1 MSRHQELLERV
12 RSANPVPYPHQ
23 SDPDELGVVLSLID
37 ERRSVVTTAPMQQP
51 ERRGRRFEPSRPR
64 RWRPVVAFGAS
75 LVLVLAAVGIIPIIL
90 QGGDTEPA
98 EAPAVTVPT
107 LPETASSATAVPA
120 EPEPTPVSDLVWSRV
135 PHDDAAFGD
144 GNTAMGVF
152 ALAYGRNTWIAVGR
166 YDAILGPDTAAVDR
180 GAILLST
187 DGVTWE
193 RITGHEDLDFGE
205 FPWFDGGPVMY
216 GVAAT
221 DQGFVAVGRRSFA
234 GPEQGEEERGH
245 EAAVWTSPNGRSWT
259 AVPYDAGIFGG
270 GTDDPAWMSDVITN
284 GDSVIAVGRLANAA
298 AVWRSLDGGSS
309 WSLLP
314 HDEEVFGRRD
324 TPDEESAGVGDR
336 EQVMGSVTQGPA
348 GLVAVGA
355 DGQAD
360 GYMERSHNWRAAAW
374 VSEDG
379 VTWLRAT
386 PNQTAFVGEG
396 GLSMNDVVGFEGG
409 YVAVGTESIDDGDG
423 GADQRAAAWFSPDGI
438 TWTRIAHDP
447 AVFGDY
453 EDNLS
458 MSAVAVGPGG
468 FVAVGA
474 AGRDDGQHGVV
485 WTSPNGIA
493 WTRVPN
499 DPTFAGRNG
508 AWMGDVIA
516 TAEGFLSVGAEI
528 DDSDWMYGGYA
539 AVWLAT
545 PDR

>member
-1 MSRHQELLERV
+1 MSRHQELLERM

-23 SDPDELGVVLSLID
+23 TNPDELDAVLSLID
-37 ERRSVVTTAPMQQP
+37 ERRSVVTTTPVKQI
-51 ERRGRRFEPSRPR
+51 ESEGRRFEPSWPR
-64 RWRPVVAFGAS
+64 RWRPVFALMAS

-98 EAPAVTVPT
+98 EQPVATVPAPTVTT
-107 LPETASSATAVPA
+107 LPE
-120 EPEPTPVSDLVWSRV
+120 PEPIPVSDLVWSRV

-144 GNTAMGVF
+144 GNSAMGVF
-152 ALAYGRNTWIAVGR
+152 ALAYGHNTWIAVGR
-166 YDAILGPDTAAVDR
+166 YDAVLGPDIAFVDR

-193 RITGHEDLDFGE
+193 RITGHGDLDFGE

-221 DQGFVAVGRRSFA
+221 DQGFVAVGRRFLA

-245 EAAVWTSPNGRSWT
+245 EAAVWTSPDGRSWT
-259 AVPYDAGIFGG
+259 AVPYAAEIFGG
-270 GTDDPAWMSDVITN
+270 GEDDPASMSDVVAN
-284 GDSVIAVGRLANAA
+284 GDNVIAVGMLANAA

-324 TPDEESAGVGDR
+324 TPDEEYEGVGDR
-336 EQVMGSVTQGPA
+336 EQVMGSVTQGPT

-360 GYMERSHNWRAAAW
+360 GYEKKSYNWRAAAW

-379 VTWLRAT
+379 VTWQRAT
-386 PNQTAFVGEG
+386 PDQTALVGEG

-409 YVAVGTESIDDGDG
+409 YVAVGTQSTDDGDG

-458 MSAVAVGPGG
+458 MSAVAVGPSG

-474 AGRDDGQHGVV
+474 AGSDDEQHGVV
-485 WTSPNGIA
+485 WTSPDGIA
-493 WTRVPN
+493 WARVPD

-516 TAEGFLSVGAEI
+516 TAEGFVVVGAEE
-528 DDSDWMYGGYA
+528 DHTDWMYGGYA

-545 PDR
+545 PER